1 MKKLIAL
8 ALASAMGASVSH
20 AFSEDELVVWVGS
33 DKAYHALAE
42 LGQQFEEDMGIRVRI
57 NTPEDVPSQF
67 QQAASIGQGPD
78 IIFWAHDRTG
88 GWADAGLIRKIKPS
102 ADMLAANSEM
112 SWEAV
117 THKGDIYGYPVS
129 MEAIGMLY
137 NKNILDKAPASFE
150 EILELNETFSDKNID
165 TLLWD
170 QGNPYFTIP
179 FFTANGGYVFKRE
192 NGVYNTSETGINN
205 EGAQKG
211 GQMLTKILET
221 GTSPRGAD
229 FAVAEAR
236 FARDEAA
243 VMIAGP
249 WSWANFDRVG
259 LNYGVAPLPTIN
271 GEPAKAFVG
280 VWSAML
286 SNASPNAAVA
296 QEFIENYILSM
307 DGLLAL
313 NEDAP
318 LGVTANNEFME
329 KHQKDERVAAVYQS
343 VYNGMLMPNVP
354 EMGRFW
360 DSFTFALQNIITG
373 RESSEESLNSAAK
386 FIVN

>member
-8 ALASAMGASVSH
+8 AMASAMGASVSH
-20 AFSEDELVVWVGS
+20 AFNKDELVIWVGS

-42 LGQQFEEDMGIRVRI
+42 LGQQFEKDMGISVRV
-57 NTPEDVPSQF
+57 NTPEDVPAQF

-78 IIFWAHDRTG
+78 IIFWAHDRAG
-88 GWADAGLIRKIKPS
+88 GWADAGLIRKVNPS
-102 ADMLAANSEM
+102 ADMVAANSEM
-112 SWEAV
+112 SWDAV
-117 THKGDIYGYPVS
+117 THKGDIFGYPIS
-129 MEAIGMLY
+129 MEAIGLLY
-137 NKNILDKAPASFE
+137 NKNVIDKAPASFE
-150 EILELNETFSDKNID
+150 EMIGLNEKLSAKDID

-179 FFTANGGYVFKRE
+179 FFTANGGYVFERE
-192 NGVYNTSETGINN
+192 GGVYNTSKTGINN
-205 EGAQKG
+205 KGAQKG
-211 GQMLTKILET
+211 GQMLTDIFET

-243 VMIAGP
+243 MIIAGP

-259 LNYGVAPLPTIN
+259 VDYGVAPLPSIN

-286 SNASPNAAVA
+286 SNASPNTDVA
-296 QEFIENYILSM
+296 QEFIESYILSM
-307 DGLLAL
+307 DGLQTL
-313 NEDAP
+313 NKDAP
-318 LGVTANNEFME
+318 LGVTANTEFME
-329 KHQKDERVAAVYQS
+329 KHQKDERVAAVHQG
-343 VYNGMLMPNVP
+343 VNNGMLMPNVP

-360 DSFTFALQNIITG
+360 DSFTFALENIITG
-373 RESSEESLNSAAK
+373 RESYEESLNSAAK

>member
-1 MKKLIAL
+1 MKKVL
-8 ALASAMGASVSH
+8 ALAIAAAMGSSLSH

-42 LGQQFEEDMGIRVRI
+42 LGQQFEEDMGISVRI
-57 NTPEDVPSQF
+57 NTPEDIPHQF

-78 IIFWAHDRTG
+78 IIFWAHDRAG
-88 GWADAGLIRKIKPS
+88 GWADAGLIRKVEPS
-102 ADMLAANSEM
+102 ADMIAANSEM

-117 THKGDIYGYPVS
+117 THNGDIYGFPIS
-129 MEAIGMLY
+129 MEAIGLLY
-137 NKNILDKAPASFE
+137 NKNVIDEAPSSFE
-150 EILELNETFSDKNID
+150 EMIELNEKLSAKDID

-179 FFTANGGYVFKRE
+179 FFTANGGYVFERE
-192 NGVYNTSETGINN
+192 DGVYNTSETGINN
-205 EGAQKG
+205 KGAQKG
-211 GQMLTKILET
+211 GQMLTDIFDS

-243 VMIAGP
+243 MIIAGP

-259 LNYGVAPLPTIN
+259 VDYGVAPLPTIN

-286 SNASPNAAVA
+286 SNTSPNADVA
-296 QEFIENYILSM
+296 QEFIESYILSM
-307 DGLLAL
+307 DGLLTL
-313 NEDAP
+313 NNDAP
-318 LGVTANNEFME
+318 LGVTANAEFME
-329 KHQKDERVAAVYQS
+329 KHQKDDRVAAVHQG

-360 DSFTFALQNIITG
+360 DSFTFALDNIITG
-373 RESSEESLNSAAK
+373 RESYEESLNSAAR